1 MRIAI
6 VNWSNRQI
14 GGTGTYLRTVL
25 PALARDHA
33 LAFLHELD
41 APADV
46 EPLALPAGVPRWN
59 IETAGPAAAVDA
71 LRAWA
76 PDLVFVNGL
85 LDPAHE
91 AAVLDVAPA
100 VLLAHDYYGT
110 CISGRKAF
118 GLPVTQPCDR
128 AFGPSCL
135 VQYFPRRCGGRSPI
149 TMVREYRRQ
158 SSRFAHLARYRRIVT
173 ISSHLAREYA
183 RYGFPT
189 SCTWHARDVAP
200 PAGVAPREAPTGESP
215 WQLLFAGRTTD
226 LKGGRELIQALPAVA
241 GGIGRRLH
249 LTVAG
254 DGAERAAW
262 QHLAAQ
268 IAAREPRVTVSFPGW
283 VDEAGMARLF
293 RAAHLLAVPSLWPEP
308 LGLVGLEAGRYGV
321 PAVAYAVG
329 GIPEWLRDGLNGR
342 LAPGNPPT
350 VDGLAEAITAVL
362 ADPGHYTRLSA
373 GAMRVSADNPFD
385 EHVKA
390 LLRIF
395 DDIVDGTLDRAAR
408 RP

>member
-1 MRIAI
+1 MKRTMRIAI

-25 PALARDHA
+25 PALARGHA

-46 EPLALPAGVPRWN
+46 DPLELPAGVPCWN
-59 IETAGPAAAVDA
+59 IETAGLAAAVDA

-76 PDLVFVNGL
+76 PDVVFVNGL

-118 GLPVTQPCDR
+118 GRPAAQPCDR

-135 VQYFPRRCGGRSPI
+135 VQYFPRQCGGRSPI

-158 SSRFAHLARYRRIVT
+158 SSRFANLARYRRIVT

-183 RYGFPT
+183 RYGLPV
-189 SCTWHARDVAP
+189 SCTWHIREGVP
-200 PAGVAPREAPTGESP
+200 PAGVTPRAAPAGESP
-215 WQLLFAGRTTD
+215 WHLLFAGRTTD
-226 LKGGRELIQALPAVA
+226 LKGGRELLQALPAVA
-241 GGIGRRLH
+241 SGIGRRLH

-254 DGAERAAW
+254 DGPERSAW
-262 QHLAAQ
+262 QQLAKTTMT
-268 IAAREPRVTVSFPGW
+268 REPRVTVSFPGW
-283 VDEAGMARLF
+283 VDGDGMAQLF
-293 RAAHLLAVPSLWPEP
+293 AASHLLVVPSLWPEP
-308 LGLVGLEAGRYGV
+308 LALVGLEAGRHAV

-329 GIPEWLRDGLNGR
+329 GIPDWLRDGVNGR
-342 LAPGNPPT
+342 LAAGNPPT
-350 VDGLAEAITAVL
+350 VHGLAEAIMAVL
-362 ADPGHYTRLSA
+362 GDPGHYTRLSA
-373 GAMRVSADNPFD
+373 GAIRVSADNPFD
-385 EHVKA
+385 EHVTA
-390 LLRIF
+390 LIGTF
-395 DDIVDGTLDRAAR
+395 GDIVDGAAR

>member
-14 GGTGTYLRTVL
+14 GGTGTYLRTL
-25 PALARDHA
+25 IPALAPRHD

-41 APADV
+41 APSDIA
-46 EPLALPAGVPRWN
+46 PLALPDDLPRWN
-59 IETAGPAAAVDA
+59 IGTAGIDAAVGA
-71 LRAWA
+71 MRAWA
-76 PDLVFVNGL
+76 PDLLFVNGL

-135 VQYFPRRCGGRSPI
+135 VQYFPRRCGGRSPV

-158 SSRFAHLARYRRIVT
+158 AARFAHLARYRRIVT
-173 ISSHLAREYA
+173 ISSHLAREYS
-183 RYGFPT
+183 RYGL
-189 SCTWHARDVAP
+189 SVACTWHVREGHP
-200 PAGVAPREAPTGESP
+200 PADAPAREAPVGDAP
-215 WQLLFAGRTTD
+215 WRVLFVGRTVD
-226 LKGGRELIQALPAVA
+226 LKGGRELIAALPAVA
-241 GGIGRRLH
+241 QRLGRRLH

-254 DGAERAAW
+254 DGAERQAW
-262 QHLAAQ
+262 QQ
-268 IAAREPRVTVSFPGW
+268 CGREVEAREPRVTVAFPGW
-283 VDEAGMARLF
+283 LDEAGLSDLF
-293 RAAHLLAVPSLWPEP
+293 ATAHLLAVPSLWPEP

-329 GIPEWLRDGLNGR
+329 GIPDWLHTGVNGV
-342 LAPGNPPT
+342 LAPGDPPT
-350 VDGLAEAITAVL
+350 VAGLAEAIVAAVGE
-362 ADPGHYTRLSA
+362 PGRYARLSA
-373 GAMRVSADNPFD
+373 GARRVSADNPFD

-390 LLRIF
+390 LLAIF
-395 DDIVDGTLDRAAR
+395 DDVVDNPDRLG
-408 RP
+408 

>member
-25 PALARDHA
+25 PALARHHT
-33 LAFLHELD
+33 LAFLHERD
-41 APADV
+41 APTDV
-46 EPLALPAGVPRWN
+46 EHLPLPAGVPCWN

-76 PDLVFVNGL
+76 PDVVFVNGL

-118 GLPVTQPCDR
+118 GWPVTQPCTR

-158 SSRFAHLARYRRIVT
+158 SSRFAHLSRYRRIVT
-173 ISSHLAREYA
+173 ISSYLAREYA
-183 RYGFPT
+183 RYGLPA
-189 SCTWHARDVAP
+189 SCTWRVREGVP
-200 PAGVAPREAPTGESP
+200 PAGAVARVAPAGDSP
-215 WQLLFAGRTTD
+215 WQLLFAGRATEV
-226 LKGGRELIQALPAVA
+226 KGGRELLQALPAVA

-249 LTVAG
+249 VTVAG
-254 DGAERAAW
+254 DGPERAAW
-262 QHLAAQ
+262 QQLATEVVS
-268 IAAREPRVTVSFPGW
+268 REPRVTVSFPGW
-283 VDEAGMARLF
+283 VDGDHMARF
-293 RAAHLLAVPSLWPEP
+293 FASAHLLVVPSLWPEP
-308 LGLVGLEAGRYGV
+308 LGLVGLEAGHHGV

-329 GIPEWLRDGLNGR
+329 GIPDWLRDGVNGR
-342 LAPGNPPT
+342 LAPGSPPT
-350 VDGLAEAITAVL
+350 VDGLADAITAVL

-373 GAMRVSADNPFD
+373 GAIRVSADNPFD

-390 LLRIF
+390 LLDTF
-395 DDIVDGTLDRAAR
+395 GDIVGGPHDGPSR